1 MLLDMDGTITPERYV
16 VELARATGH
25 EAALAKLLDGGD
37 DAATRSERIA
47 ALFKFVHQQQFERV
61 AQALPIRPGVV
72 ACVNRCGVPASWWA
86 WSATAISWRGNPAA
100 PDLCRLRAGPHHAVR
115 CRGLLGRGAPE
126 PGLSGAGR

>member
-25 EAALAKLLDGGD
+25 EAALAGCWTATD

-61 AQALPIRPGVV
+61 AHALPIRPGVI

-86 WSATAISWRGNPAA
+86 WSATAISWRRDPAA
-100 PDLCRLRAGPHHAVR
+100 PDLRRLRAGPHHAVR
-115 CRGLLGRGAPE
+115 CRSLLGPDAPE
-126 PGLSGAGR
+126 PGLSGA